1 MCLLSSCRDVCVSP
15 DLTFVNSKAFK
26 DTTFRDELR
35 ECYRYRREWVF
46 GQKGW
51 NMIAGPKIFLLFTIP
66 TDLML
71 MRYWARATDS
81 QLPLMVIVRSR
92 LAGASLSSQF
102 EIRIIAPLICL
113 RWEMF
118 YYYFYNWSGFD
129 MLNNAMSA
137 RSQESNL
144 LDYFKLMRACVALL
158 VNVCPALLDMS
169 VTNHSNV
176 HGCRR

>member
-1 MCLLSSCRDVCVSP
+1 
-15 DLTFVNSKAFK
+15 
-26 DTTFRDELR
+26 
-35 ECYRYRREWVF
+35 
-46 GQKGW
+46 
-51 NMIAGPKIFLLFTIP
+51 
-66 TDLML
+66 
-71 MRYWARATDS
+71 
-81 QLPLMVIVRSR
+81 MVIVRSR

-113 RWEMF
+113 TVGNVYLF
-118 YYYFYNWSGFD
+118 YYFYNWS
-129 MLNNAMSA
+129 AMSP

>member
-1 MCLLSSCRDVCVSP
+1 
-15 DLTFVNSKAFK
+15 
-26 DTTFRDELR
+26 
-35 ECYRYRREWVF
+35 
-46 GQKGW
+46 
-51 NMIAGPKIFLLFTIP
+51 
-66 TDLML
+66 
-71 MRYWARATDS
+71 
-81 QLPLMVIVRSR
+81 MVIVRSR

-118 YYYFYNWSGFD
+118 YYYYYYFY
-129 MLNNAMSA
+129 NAMST

>member
-15 DLTFVNSKAFK
+15 DLTFVNSKAAFK

-35 ECYRYRREWVF
+35 ECYRIDSIWAKRGEIWSRGQRFSSFFRLTSCWWDIERERRTRSCHWWWSSDR
-46 GQKGW
+46 GW
-51 NMIAGPKIFLLFTIP
+51 PEHLCP
-66 TDLML
+66 
-71 MRYWARATDS
+71 
-81 QLPLMVIVRSR
+81 RSSR
-92 LAGASLSSQF
+92 SGSSPRWF
-102 EIRIIAPLICL
+102 AW

-118 YYYFYNWSGFD
+118 YYYFYNWSGFH
-129 MLNNAMSA
+129 MLNNAMST